1 MSTSK
6 DGYLLSR
13 NFNASS
19 RLTAQH
25 LLICRRTAS
34 LLDSR
39 IAVGETGDPGRPL
52 VIADIGCGNGI
63 WTIELSQSSNCQ
75 VVGLDSSSELFPP
88 DDIWPR
94 NCTFDTFNVLAPV
107 ERKYIGVFDIINIRL
122 LAGGLGRRDY
132 DRVLANLKLML
143 REGGWLQWLDIT
155 PPYILTYAR
164 EASQTLPVSIG
175 CEMPRVVQSLG
186 WLGHL
191 PDLLKETGFTRVESS
206 RTQPQGALL
215 KHETNNVLLA
225 LSEIRDHLRHCP
237 DRVGGFERAFDEV
250 CNFVVEGGLVALI
263 TRQLR
268 GTTIYAFW
276 TGTSYLMTSAI
287 AQPFI
292 STISERLG
300 IHMRMIWF
308 SVSAFAAGSIICALS
323 RDFIP
328 LLAGRSLQG
337 LGGGG
342 IITLVQIIFA
352 RLVPLRERPK
362 WFSIVLTTWA
372 VGSVVGPFLGS
383 VLTTTSTF
391 HWIFWINL
399 PICGLALVVIPFT
412 IPSFRPTAQ
421 CSWSKVDWAGGA
433 IFFTSLTSVLLGL
446 SWGGVTFPWTSKWTI
461 SSITLGFCGT
471 LLFGIWEH
479 NFPKFPIFQSS
490 LFNTASRI
498 ALYFCSFLQGLI
510 VSANALR
517 KRRETETY
525 TSYSASYT
533 TSRSTL
539 PLPSNELR
547 WCRVP
552 VFCPFHVHYYREPP
566 SHRKSSAAQAAIN
579 GSSS

>member
-1 MSTSK
+1 MVSRSSATAIWRPSAG
-6 DGYLLSR
+6 DIACMMVLALLS
-13 NFNASS
+13 FLA
-19 RLTAQH
+19 A
-25 LLICRRTAS
+25 I
-34 LLDSR
+34 DS
-39 IAVGETGDPGRPL
+39 
-52 VIADIGCGNGI
+52 
-63 WTIELSQSSNCQ
+63 TIL
-75 VVGLDSSSELFPP
+75 
-88 DDIWPR
+88 
-94 NCTFDTFNVLAPV
+94 
-107 ERKYIGVFDIINIRL
+107 
-122 LAGGLGRRDY
+122 
-132 DRVLANLKLML
+132 
-143 REGGWLQWLDIT
+143 
-155 PPYILTYAR
+155 
-164 EASQTLPVSIG
+164 
-175 CEMPRVVQSLG
+175 
-186 WLGHL
+186 
-191 PDLLKETGFTRVESS
+191 
-206 RTQPQGALL
+206 
-215 KHETNNVLLA
+215 
-225 LSEIRDHLRHCP
+225 
-237 DRVGGFERAFDEV
+237 
-250 CNFVVEGGLVALI
+250 LI
-263 TRQLR
+263 TRQLH

-461 SSITLGFCGT
+461 SSVTLGFCGT

-479 NFPKFPIFQSS
+479 NFPKFPIFRPS

-510 VSANALR
+510 LFCLLYYVPLYFASAQQQTPMVSSACVLPLSCSLLPGAAITSQVITRTGHYKWILGMGWILTILGSGLLLLFEEDTGPTVWILILLIIGIGNGCLLSALNYHVQA
-517 KRRETETY
+517 TTDP
-525 TSYSASYT
+525 SSSASGASMYT
-533 TSRSTL
+533 FFRSLGMCVGVTVGGNVFQNVMAHVLSKAGVSTSIAKDAEAFIYELTL
-539 PLPSNELR
+539 LDNTDTMLQKILHAY
-547 WCRVP
+547 VGGLHG
-552 VFCPFHVHYYREPP
+552 VFYMLLGVSILGLMANTYIYVY
-566 SHRKSSAAQAAIN
+566 SV
-579 GSSS
+579 